1 MEQRGILLVA
11 LACCLPAS
19 ALAKGKAKATA
30 DGTTAANGEASRT
43 LPGGAVLRF
52 SSDAVYELT
61 KPVQLALAKTGSE
74 KTPVQVIK
82 LKSGRVSI
90 SIPESKARVPRTAVL
105 IQAPRKVSAIA
116 KGGESLVIT
125 AKERV
130 TVAAVKGEMLAALG
144 NDWKPLVSGVVRSFG
159 GGATTE
165 QPVPAA
171 PALRVDKAMLM
182 ALGGTASTQV
192 RVTADK
198 TIDHRDLIL
207 YRVEGNNRAKL
218 KQLDWRDES
227 QQLPALTPGRYELQA
242 RATDHFGVESAPS
255 AAVTVRV
262 VGAQLP
268 EGARLVGDTILLGRS
283 GRVKLIGA
291 EGLESSYGRA
301 NLFVPAP
308 KDVGL
313 ARGDS
318 TLLRL
323 RVPGTKEELGIKL
336 EPRSLR
342 ADVAIGP
349 KTARWPG
356 EALQVSV
363 KLFDHHGKPVTDPL
377 KTKPR
382 VFVNVDQ
389 VEPQWTHSGNTYTTK
404 VAPSS
409 KAGPWVVRVEVS
421 DDFGEQVGRDFIE
434 LGGGAAKRASL

>member
-1 MEQRGILLVA
+1 MEQRVILLVA

-19 ALAKGKAKATA
+19 ALAKGKGKAAA
-30 DGTTAANGEASRT
+30 DSTKPASAEASRT
-43 LPGGAVLRF
+43 LPGGAVVKF
-52 SSDAVYELT
+52 SSDAVYELS
-61 KPVQLALAKTGSE
+61 KPLQLALAKSGSE
-74 KTPVQVIK
+74 KTAVQVIK
-82 LKSGRVSI
+82 LKSGRISI
-90 SIPESKARVPRTAVL
+90 TIPESKARVPHTAVL
-105 IQAPRKVSAIA
+105 VQTPRKVGAIA
-116 KGGESLVIT
+116 KGGESVVIAT
-125 AKERV
+125 NERV
-130 TVAAVKGEMLAALG
+130 TVAAIKGEMLAAVG
-144 NDWKPLVSGVVRSFG
+144 NDWRPLASGVVRSFG
-159 GGATTE
+159 GGVTIE
-165 QPVPAA
+165 QPVPAP

-192 RVTADK
+192 RATPDK
-198 TIDHRDLIL
+198 TVDHRDLIV

-242 RATDHFGVESAPS
+242 RATDRFGVESAS
-255 AAVTVRV
+255 STAVTVRV

-268 EGARLVGDTILLGRS
+268 EGARVVGDTILLGRS
-283 GRVKLIGA
+283 GRLKLIGA

-301 NLFVPAP
+301 SLFVPAP

-342 ADVAIGP
+342 ADVDIGP

-363 KLFDHHGKPVTDPL
+363 KLFDHNGKPVTEPL
-377 KTKPR
+377 KTEPR

-421 DDFGEQVGRDFIE
+421 DDFGERVGRDFIE
-434 LGGGAAKRASL
+434 LGGGATKRASL

>member
-11 LACCLPAS
+11 LVCCLPPA
-19 ALAKGKAKATA
+19 AWAKGPDATA
-30 DGTTAANGEASRT
+30 STTAEGTRT
-43 LPGGAVLRF
+43 LPGGAVLKF
-52 SSDAVYELT
+52 SSDAKYEMG
-61 KPVQLALAKTGSE
+61 KGIKLALAPSGTE
-74 KTPVQVIK
+74 KTPVHVIK
-82 LKSGRVSI
+82 LTAGRVSI
-90 SIPESKARVPRTAVL
+90 TIPESKSKVPPTAVL
-105 IQAPRKVSAIA
+105 VQAPRRVSAVA

-125 AKERV
+125 TSERV
-130 TVAAVKGEMLAALG
+130 TVAAVKGDMLAALG
-144 NDWKPLVSGVVRSFG
+144 NDWKPLPGGLVRSFG
-159 GGATTE
+159 GGVTTE

-171 PALRVDKAMLM
+171 PSLRVDSGMLM
-182 ALGGTASTQV
+182 ALGGTATTQL
-192 RVTADK
+192 RATADK
-198 TIDHRDLIL
+198 NVERRELVL

-218 KQLDWRDES
+218 KQMEWRDEA
-227 QQLPALTPGRYELQA
+227 QQLPAMTPGRYEVRA
-242 RATDHFGVESAPS
+242 RAIDRFGVEGPMSAPL
-255 AAVTVRV
+255 AVRV
-262 VGAQLP
+262 IGAELP
-268 EGARLVGDTILLGRS
+268 DGARLVGDTILLGRT

-301 NLFVPAP
+301 SVFVPAP

-356 EALQVSV
+356 EALQIQV
-363 KLFDHHGKPVTDPL
+363 KLFDHRGKPVTDNL

-382 VFVNVDQ
+382 VFVNVEQ
-389 VEPQWTHSGNTYTTK
+389 VEPTWTHSGNTYTAK
-404 VAPSS
+404 VAP
-409 KAGPWVVRVEVS
+409 KGGAGPWVVRVEVN

-434 LGGGAAKRASL
+434 LGGSTAQYASQAPSL

>member
-11 LACCLPAS
+11 LACCLPSS
-19 ALAKGKAKATA
+19 AWAKGKGKTA
-30 DGTTAANGEASRT
+30 DAVAPASAEGTRT
-43 LPGGAVLRF
+43 LPGGAVVKF
-52 SSDAVYELT
+52 SSDAKFELT
-61 KPVQLALAKTGSE
+61 KPLQLALAPSGPE

-82 LKSGRVSI
+82 LTAGRVSI
-90 SIPESKARVPRTAVL
+90 TIPESKSKVPKTAVL
-105 IQAPRKVSAIA
+105 VQAPRKVSAIA

-125 AKERV
+125 GSDRV

-144 NDWKPLVSGVVRSFG
+144 NDWKPLASGVVRSFG
-159 GGATTE
+159 GGTTIE
-165 QPVPAA
+165 QAVPAA
-171 PALRVDKAMLM
+171 PSLRVDKPLLM

-192 RVTADK
+192 RATPDK
-198 TIDHRDLIL
+198 NVEHRNLVL

-218 KQLDWRDES
+218 KQLEWRDEA
-227 QQLPALTPGRYELQA
+227 QQLPALTPGRYEVQA
-242 RATDHFGVESAPS
+242 RATDRFGVESPASAPL
-255 AAVTVRV
+255 TVRV
-262 VGAQLP
+262 IGAQLP
-268 EGARLVGDTILLGRS
+268 EGARLVGDTILLGRT

-301 NLFVPAP
+301 SLFVPAP

-318 TLLRL
+318 TFLRL

-356 EALQVSV
+356 EALVVSV
-363 KLFDHHGKPVTDPL
+363 KLFDHRGKPVTDPL

-382 VFVNVDQ
+382 VYVNVDQ

-434 LGGGAAKRASL
+434 LGGGGGQRASL